1 MAAHGQ
7 EKKAQAMINPLL
19 MQSIMKGGGGNGSM
33 RIVRPCEP
41 EWLTIGLRELAG
53 IKSMI
58 ADAAKRHECSPSDL
72 CVEAHF
78 LLNGELAMV
87 KIQQKQRAA
96 LKGWQRLKVG
106 LRILLKGRL

>member
-1 MAAHGQ
+1 
-7 EKKAQAMINPLL
+7 MINPLL

-41 EWLTIGLRELAG
+41 EWVGIGLRELAG
-53 IKSMI
+53 IKAMV
-58 ADAAKRHECSPSDL
+58 ADAAKRHDCSPNDF

-78 LLNGELAMV
+78 LKGGELSMV
-87 KIQQKQRAA
+87 KVQQKQRPA

-106 LRILLKGRL
+106 VRILLKGKI